1 MSLSINDFFKY
12 PLTLDRLH
20 NCGYLSSYLNPFVQ
34 WMANQ
39 QFADVTIRSH
49 ISNVAH
55 LSQSLEGIE
64 PDIRDL
70 NEHIQ
75 TFLYKHI
82 PSCTCEG
89 RRQAQKTYYY
99 TLGTGRKRRLKPVKD
114 RE

>member
-20 NCGYLSSYLNPFVQ
+20 NCGYLSSYLNPFAQ

-64 PDIRDL
+64 SDIRDL
-70 NEHIQ
+70 NEYIQ
-75 TFLYKHI
+75 AF
-82 PSCTCEG
+82 
-89 RRQAQKTYYY
+89 
-99 TLGTGRKRRLKPVKD
+99 
-114 RE
+114 